1 MDRRTLLTGMAGI
14 GAVALVGC
22 GDKKSPT
29 ATPTTATPTPTATT
43 TTTEAPPH
51 PAVADT
57 IASGLDVPWGIAF
70 LASGDALVGL
80 RNKGEIIKISAA
92 GKVSTIGDV
101 SGVMAPTGI
110 GEGGLLGIAFA
121 PGDENTL
128 FAYITT
134 AGDNRIVTM
143 DFTGGK
149 LGTPRAILTGIPAS
163 THHNGGRLLFD
174 DAGHL
179 FVSTGDAEQSQRAQD
194 KSSLG
199 GKILR
204 VGTDGK
210 ASSGNPFDNRTWSYG
225 HRNIEGLAFDS
236 AGRLWAT
243 EFGEKAT
250 DELNLIKPGRN
261 YGWPDVEGT
270 SNNSAFT
277 NPKATWQPTS
287 ACSPAGI
294 AITRSTAFVGALQGQ
309 CLFAVALD
317 GEDAGKP
324 KAYFAEEYGRIRSV
338 TVAPDDSLWVTTSNT
353 DGRIDPKKVDDRILR
368 VTL

>member
-1 MDRRTLLTGMAGI
+1 MDRRALLTGMAGI
-14 GAVALVGC
+14 GAIALVGC
-22 GDKKSPT
+22 GDKEAPT
-29 ATPTTATPTPTATT
+29 AERTTATPTPTATT
-43 TTTEAPPH
+43 AAPPH
-51 PAVADT
+51 AAVADS

-80 RNKGEIIKISAA
+80 RNKGEIVRVSPA
-92 GKVSTIGDV
+92 GKVSTAGDV

-121 PGDENTL
+121 PGDQSTL

-134 AGDNRIVTM
+134 AGDNRVVTM
-143 DFTGGK
+143 DFIGGK
-149 LGTPRAILTGIPAS
+149 LGKPRAILTGIPAS

-174 DAGHL
+174 EAGHL
-179 FVSTGDAEQSQRAQD
+179 FISTGDAEQSQRAQD

-204 VGTDGK
+204 VGPDGK

-243 EFGEKAT
+243 EFGEQAT
-250 DELNLIKPGRN
+250 DELNLIKPGKN
-261 YGWPDVEGT
+261 YGWPDVEGA
-270 SNNSAFT
+270 SNDTAFT
-277 NPKATWQPTS
+277 NPKATWKPTS
-287 ACSPAGI
+287 TCSPAGI
-294 AITRSTAFVGALQGQ
+294 AITRSTAFIGALQGQ

-324 KAYFAEEYGRIRSV
+324 KAYFAGEYGRIRSV
-338 TVAPDDSLWVTTSNT
+338 TVAPDYSLWVTTSNT
-353 DGRIDPKKVDDRILR
+353 DGRINPAKVDDRILR